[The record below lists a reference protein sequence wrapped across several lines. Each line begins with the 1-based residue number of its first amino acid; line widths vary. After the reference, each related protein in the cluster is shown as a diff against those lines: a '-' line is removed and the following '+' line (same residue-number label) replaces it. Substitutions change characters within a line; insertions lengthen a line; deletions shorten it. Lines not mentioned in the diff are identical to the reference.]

1 MFDQFR
7 EKSFVPQYGDE
18 DWWGDYLVA
27 WPLSCSEIFAC
38 HVLAACGD
46 MRYIRYVMCSFERLI
61 RKPAESIG
69 ILRPRS
75 LTTVPSTRLSAW
87 SLEKLTRCPQPQIIC
102 SAMFSPKLTR
112 SHKISQA
119 KEL

>member
-46 MRYIRYVMCSFERLI
+46 MRYGMCSFERLI

-87 SLEKLTRCPQPQIIC
+87 SLFGKVDSVSTATNYLL
-102 SAMFSPKLTR
+102 SPKLT
-112 SHKISQA
+112 S
-119 KEL
+119 